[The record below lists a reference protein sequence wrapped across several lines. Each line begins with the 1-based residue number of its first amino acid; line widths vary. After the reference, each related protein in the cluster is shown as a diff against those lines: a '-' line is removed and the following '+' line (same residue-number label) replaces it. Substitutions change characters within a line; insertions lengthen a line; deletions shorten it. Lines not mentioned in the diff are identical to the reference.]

1 MRLYF
6 RDLPS
11 YQNLT
16 EAQKLHPLYSP
27 NLSFNLDRLPAALS
41 PAYKAHRASS
51 GRSGTPSKALDP
63 QNRQTALLHKNP
75 R

>member
-27 NLSFNLDRLPAALS
+27 NLSFNLDRLPAALRNDFAAFIFDRQKPFPTS
-41 PAYKAHRASS
+41 PCAQKPSS
-51 GRSGTPSKALDP
+51 SILW
-63 QNRQTALLHKNP
+63 QTL
-75 R
+75 